1 MRTSFYDWVY
11 AGLVLVVF
19 GMTLVSGLEYKNFK
33 GENGTGFH
41 VSLSVIEIVIPSILI
56 LLSVPTYYLF
66 KKQLRKRAVA
76 PHRVDKTDLSG
87 FTRKRR

>member
-1 MRTSFYDWVY
+1 MRTSFYDWAY

-19 GMTLVSGLEYKNFK
+19 GMTLFSGLEYKNFK
-33 GENGTGFH
+33 DENEAGFY

-66 KKQLRKRAVA
+66 KRQLRKRAMV
-76 PHRVDKTDLSG
+76 PQKS
-87 FTRKRR
+87 KQN

>member
-19 GMTLVSGLEYKNFK
+19 GMTLISGLEYKNFK
-33 GENGTGFH
+33 GENGAGLY

-66 KKQLRKRAVA
+66 KRQLRKRTMV
-76 PHRVDKTDLSG
+76 PQKGKQS
-87 FTRKRR
+87 

>member
-33 GENGTGFH
+33 GESGSGLQ
-41 VSLSVIEIVIPSILI
+41 VSLSVIEIAIPSILI

-66 KKQLRKRAVA
+66 KRQLRKRAMVLNRGKRMNLR
-76 PHRVDKTDLSG
+76 PG
-87 FTRKRR
+87 ITRN

>member
-19 GMTLVSGLEYKNFK
+19 GMTLFSGLEYKS
-33 GENGTGFH
+33 ENGAGFY

-66 KKQLRKRAVA
+66 KRQLRKRAMV
-76 PHRVDKTDLSG
+76 PQKS
-87 FTRKRR
+87 KQN

>member
-19 GMTLVSGLEYKNFK
+19 GMTLVSGLEYKNFN
-33 GENGTGFH
+33 GENGSGFY

-66 KKQLRKRAVA
+66 KRQLRKRAMV
-76 PHRVDKTDLSG
+76 PQKSKQD
-87 FTRKRR
+87 